1 MGGKEGV
8 SREGPQV
15 REGTAC
21 TPPLQALQ
29 VCFPRDEAQTPS
41 TAPRHRGPYLR
52 AHTPCYFPTGQHFQ
66 IPVFL
71 QKGSLLWGLANSPA
85 DPNSSA
91 ILSLQ
96 RNPAPLPAHSVH
108 SSTATGLQFPLCNSL
123 SLPESSPRTK
133 AGWPASSHA
142 WHLARVDTPVSFNCQ
157 SHTDLQPFSE
167 NSR

>member
-8 SREGPQV
+8 SREGAQV

-41 TAPRHRGPYLR
+41 TAPRHRGPYLQ
-52 AHTPCYFPTGQHFQ
+52 AHTPCYSPTGQRFQ

-85 DPNSSA
+85 DPNSSV
-91 ILSLQ
+91 ILSLE
-96 RNPAPLPAHSVH
+96 RKPAPLPACCVH

-123 SLPESSPRTK
+123 SARKLPKDRGR
-133 AGWPASSHA
+133 APASSHA
-142 WHLARVDTPVSFNCQ
+142 RHLARVDTVVSFNCQ
-157 SHTDLQPFSE
+157 SHTDLQPFLE